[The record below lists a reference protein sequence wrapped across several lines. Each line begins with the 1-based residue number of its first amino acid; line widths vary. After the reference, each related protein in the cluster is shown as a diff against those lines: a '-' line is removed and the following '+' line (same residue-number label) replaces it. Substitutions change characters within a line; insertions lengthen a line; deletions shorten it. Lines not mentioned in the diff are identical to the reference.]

1 MTTQLRD
8 RRLLGR
14 FFSTI
19 RAKPHQIAEGFE
31 YRTRFLTPTHSFGIE
46 CYLLSAMRPNLRI
59 QKARGPEPSRPF
71 DVSRM
76 AREHCDRALVCF
88 AARTDDPS
96 ECNTGLHAAQK
107 VRVAMTANFGTNS
120 EPFTGTARFAL
131 VREIGAGGMGI
142 VFEAEDKERSSRVAL
157 KTLHRLNPSDL
168 YRFKKEFR
176 CLQSLV
182 HPNLVTLYELIAD
195 KGHWF
200 LTMELVD
207 GKDFLTYVRDDVDS
221 DGTELE
227 SVGTSEHPQ
236 PQTWT
241 FAGSDPAMGSSD
253 VTNRSALSTKLD
265 PPLATTIKQAGS
277 PKKEICDNSTRS
289 EGLCPVS
296 VRMQNST
303 EMAFSLHENGADNL
317 QVSSTPAL
325 EGDDPACDVRR
336 LCGLLEQFADA
347 LHFLHEAGMLHRD
360 LKPSN
365 VLVTP
370 TGRVVIL
377 DFGLVMEVRGES
389 LIGGLETENAAGAGA
404 TPTGPAT
411 VMALTD
417 QGLIVGTVKY
427 MAPEQA
433 AGMPLTPAADWYSF
447 GVILYQALVGELPF
461 NGTAAQILA
470 MKRTSRVTPPN
481 RRRRGIPDH
490 LNSLCVGLL
499 QSDAVMR
506 PSYDLIK
513 ALLSQ
518 GRTGLVSAP
527 RRIERSPFDPPFV
540 GRESELAHLRGAYK
554 HLLDGGSAVVLVAG
568 SSGNG
573 KTSLVRRFVDHE
585 LNHGRAIVLA
595 GRCFEQ
601 ESVPFKAVDSLVD
614 SLSRYLISLSDEV
627 VDGLLPRD
635 VGPLSIMFP
644 VLLRSAVDCGNC
656 GCSRAPARPARAAST
671 CVRCAA
677 RIVFS
682 TRPHVSNRALDRRR
696 SVG

>member
-1 MTTQLRD
+1 
-8 RRLLGR
+8 
-14 FFSTI
+14 
-19 RAKPHQIAEGFE
+19 
-31 YRTRFLTPTHSFGIE
+31 
-46 CYLLSAMRPNLRI
+46 
-59 QKARGPEPSRPF
+59 
-71 DVSRM
+71 
-76 AREHCDRALVCF
+76 
-88 AARTDDPS
+88 
-96 ECNTGLHAAQK
+96 
-107 VRVAMTANFGTNS
+107 MTANFGTNS

-325 EGDDPACDVRR
+325 EGDDPACDMRR

-404 TPTGPAT
+404 YSHGTGNRHGADGSGPHRRDGQVYGAG
-411 VMALTD
+411 A
-417 QGLIVGTVKY
+417 GRGN
-427 MAPEQA
+427 A
-433 AGMPLTPAADWYSF
+433 AHTGRR
-447 GVILYQALVGELPF
+447 LVQF
-461 NGTAAQILA
+461 
-470 MKRTSRVTPPN
+470 
-481 RRRRGIPDH
+481 RR
-490 LNSLCVGLL
+490 
-499 QSDAVMR
+499 
-506 PSYDLIK
+506 DLVPG
-513 ALLSQ
+513 A
-518 GRTGLVSAP
+518 G
-527 RRIERSPFDPPFV
+527 RRIAVQRYGGPNSRNETNVPGDP
-540 GRESELAHLRGAYK
+540 AQWAQ
-554 HLLDGGSAVVLVAG
+554 AG
-568 SSGNG
+568 H
-573 KTSLVRRFVDHE
+573 T
-585 LNHGRAIVLA
+585 
-595 GRCFEQ
+595 
-601 ESVPFKAVDSLVD
+601 
-614 SLSRYLISLSDEV
+614 
-627 VDGLLPRD
+627 
-635 VGPLSIMFP
+635 
-644 VLLRSAVDCGNC
+644 
-656 GCSRAPARPARAAST
+656 
-671 CVRCAA
+671 
-677 RIVFS
+677 
-682 TRPHVSNRALDRRR
+682 
-696 SVG
+696 